1 MEQEHQEEQQLE
13 EEVLHQEVVVG
24 EQPSEL
30 SINSNYNNNSYW
42 QTVSVHT
49 HTQKRESVCDGWQY
63 VLM

>member
-24 EQPSEL
+24 EQPLEL
-30 SINSNYNNNSYW
+30 SINSNYNSNNSYW

-49 HTQKRESVCDGWQY
+49 HRGRVCVMGGN
-63 VLM
+63 MC